1 MDEIAK
7 LIDTLRR
14 VEALYDGATTPGE
27 RVAAG
32 FAKERLDARLKDMVK
47 EKPVEMKF
55 SLENTW
61 SRKLF
66 TALARKHGLEPFRYY
81 RQRYTTVMLRI
92 TQQFCDEV
100 LWPEFLK
107 LDKILMKYLDEIT
120 DRVVRE
126 AIHNDASEVAIRQQ
140 LLEKPKGDG

>member
-1 MDEIAK
+1 MDEIAN

-14 VEALYDGATTPGE
+14 VEALYEGATTPGE

-32 FAKERLDARLKDMVK
+32 FAKERLDARLKGML
-47 EKPVEMKF
+47 EEELTEMQF
-55 SLENTW
+55 SLQNHW

-66 TALARKHGLEPFRYY
+66 TALARKYGLDPYRYQ

-92 TQQFCDEV
+92 SKRFCEEV
-100 LWPEFLK
+100 LWPEFVK
-107 LDKILMKYLDEIT
+107 LDKILVEHLNEIT

-126 AIHNDASEVAIRQQ
+126 AIHNDASEVAVRQQ
-140 LLEKPKGDG
+140 LLEFE

>member
-32 FAKERLDARLKDMVK
+32 FAKERLDARLKGML
-47 EKPVEMKF
+47 EEEPIELQF
-55 SLENTW
+55 SLRNHW

-66 TALARKHGLEPFRYY
+66 TALARKHGLEPYRYA

-92 TQQFCDEV
+92 SRRFCDEV
-100 LWPEFLK
+100 LWPEFVK
-107 LDKILMKYLDEIT
+107 LDKILVEHLNVIT

-126 AIHNDASEVAIRQQ
+126 AIHNDASEITIRQQ
-140 LLEKPKGDG
+140 LLQ

>member
-32 FAKERLDARLKDMVK
+32 FAKERLDARLKGMLE
-47 EKPVEMKF
+47 EKPIELQF
-55 SLENTW
+55 SLQNHW

-66 TALARKHGLEPFRYY
+66 TALARKHGLEPYRYA

-92 TQQFCDEV
+92 SQRFCDEV
-100 LWPEFLK
+100 LWPEFVK
-107 LDKILMKYLDEIT
+107 LDKILMEHLNVIT

-126 AIHNDASEVAIRQQ
+126 AIHNDASEVTIRQQ
-140 LLEKPKGDG
+140 LLQ

>member
-32 FAKERLDARLKDMVK
+32 FAKERLDARLK
-47 EKPVEMKF
+47 EMTEEEPAELQF
-55 SLENTW
+55 SLRNHW

-66 TALARKHGLEPFRYY
+66 VALARKYELEPYRYY
-81 RQRYTTVMLRI
+81 RQRHTTVMLRI
-92 TQQFCDEV
+92 SRRLCDEV
-100 LWPEFLK
+100 FWPEFVK
-107 LDKILMKYLDEIT
+107 LDKILVEHLNVIT

-126 AIHNDASEVAIRQQ
+126 AIHNDASEVTIRQQ
-140 LLEKPKGDG
+140 LLE

>member
-1 MDEIAK
+1 MDDIAK

-14 VEALYDGATTPGE
+14 VERLYDGATTPGE

-32 FAKERLDARLKDMVK
+32 FAKERLDARLK
-47 EKPVEMKF
+47 EKMEDAPIEMKF
-55 SLENTW
+55 SLQNSW

-66 TALARKHGLEPFRYY
+66 TTLARKYELEPFRYY
-81 RQRYTTVMLRI
+81 RQRYTTVMLRV
-92 TQQFCDEV
+92 TQRFCDEV

-107 LDKILMKYLDEIT
+107 LDDILMKHLDEIT

-126 AIHNDASEVAIRQQ
+126 AIHNDASEVTIRQR
-140 LLEKPKGDG
+140 LLNVEEG

>member
-1 MDEIAK
+1 MDDIAK

-14 VEALYDGATTPGE
+14 VERLYEGATTPGE

-32 FAKERLDARLKDMVK
+32 FAKDRIDARLKAMREDA
-47 EKPVEMKF
+47 PIEMKF
-55 SLENTW
+55 SLQNNW

-66 TALARKHGLEPFRYY
+66 TTLARKYELEPFRYY
-81 RQRYTTVMLRI
+81 RQRHTTVMLRI
-92 TQQFCDEV
+92 TKRFCDEV

-107 LDKILMKYLDEIT
+107 LDDILMKHLDEIT

-126 AIHNDASEVAIRQQ
+126 AIHNDASEVTIRQQ
-140 LLEKPKGDG
+140 LLEVEEG

>member
-32 FAKERLDARLKDMVK
+32 FAKERLDARLK
-47 EKPVEMKF
+47 EKMEDEPIELQF
-55 SLENTW
+55 SLRNHW

-66 TALARKHGLEPFRYY
+66 TALARKHGLEPYRYY

-92 TQQFCDEV
+92 SKRFCDEV
-100 LWPEFLK
+100 LWPEFVK
-107 LDKILMKYLDEIT
+107 LDKILVDHLSEIT

-126 AIHNDASEVAIRQQ
+126 AIHNDASEVTIRQQ
-140 LLEKPKGDG
+140 LLESE

>member
-1 MDEIAK
+1 
-7 LIDTLRR
+7 
-14 VEALYDGATTPGE
+14 
-27 RVAAG
+27 
-32 FAKERLDARLKDMVK
+32 MVK
-47 EKPVEMKF
+47 EQPVEMKF

-81 RQRYTTVMLRI
+81 RQRYTTVMLCI
-92 TQQFCDEV
+92 TKRFCDEV

-107 LDKILMKYLDEIT
+107 LDKILMKYLDDIT

-126 AIHNDASEVAIRQQ
+126 AIHNDASEVTIRQQ
-140 LLEKPKGDG
+140 LLEKPEGHG

>member
-1 MDEIAK
+1 MDEVAK

-14 VEALYDGATTPGE
+14 VEALYEGAATPGE

-32 FAKERLDARLKDMVK
+32 FAKQRLDARLQEMLK
-47 EKPVEMKF
+47 EQPVELKF
-55 SLENTW
+55 SLENNW

-66 TALARKHGLEPFRYY
+66 TALARKHGLEPYRYY
-81 RQRYTTVMLRI
+81 RQRYTTVMLKI
-92 TQQFCDEV
+92 TQRYCDEV

-107 LDKILMKYLDEIT
+107 LDEILINYLNEIT

-126 AIHNDASEVAIRQQ
+126 AIHNDASEITIRQQ
-140 LLEKPKGDG
+140 LLESE

>member
-14 VEALYDGATTPGE
+14 VERLYEGATTPGE

-32 FAKERLDARLKDMVK
+32 FAKERLDARLQELMEDT
-47 EKPVEMKF
+47 PVEMKF
-55 SLENTW
+55 SLQNSW

-66 TALARKHGLEPFRYY
+66 TTLARKYGLEPFRYY
-81 RQRYTTVMLRI
+81 RQRHTTVMLRV
-92 TQQFCDEV
+92 TKRFCDQV

-107 LDKILMKYLDEIT
+107 LDDILMKHLDEIT

-126 AIHNDASEVAIRQQ
+126 AIHNDASEVAIRQR
-140 LLEKPKGDG
+140 LLDVED